1 MKDIKVTIIGLG
13 LIGGSLAKALK
24 EKAKINR
31 LYGIDSNK
39 ETLKKAI
46 EEKVITKGF
55 VNVSD
60 EIKDSDIVFICT
72 PISDILKWVE
82 KLLPVINKSC
92 VITDVGSI
100 KSELIAEIEKLPNS
114 FEFIGG
120 HPMTGSEKSGYS
132 QSRGHLF
139 ENAYYVITP
148 CSKSSRYGIQLLK
161 DIIKSIGSI
170 PLELKPNLHDTI
182 TATISHIPHI
192 ISAALVNL
200 VHETDT
206 SDKHMKRLAAGG
218 FKGLTRIS
226 SSNPYMWQDICL
238 KNKQSII
245 TILEKYINILNGCKD
260 LINKETGEK
269 ILDFFSNAKT
279 FRDSMSAKTPGLIP
293 ETYELI
299 IDVIDKPGIIGE
311 IATILGN
318 ENINIKNINI
328 NNSRDYE
335 GGVLTITLPDIESLE
350 KARIILSKKGY
361 SPILIDEGKW
371 GN

>member
-1 MKDIKVTIIGLG
+1 
-13 LIGGSLAKALK
+13 
-24 EKAKINR
+24 
-31 LYGIDSNK
+31 
-39 ETLKKAI
+39 
-46 EEKVITKGF
+46 
-55 VNVSD
+55 
-60 EIKDSDIVFICT
+60 
-72 PISDILKWVE
+72 
-82 KLLPVINKSC
+82 
-92 VITDVGSI
+92 
-100 KSELIAEIEKLPNS
+100 
-114 FEFIGG
+114 
-120 HPMTGSEKSGYS
+120 
-132 QSRGHLF
+132 
-139 ENAYYVITP
+139 
-148 CSKSSRYGIQLLK
+148 
-161 DIIKSIGSI
+161 
-170 PLELKPNLHDTI
+170 
-182 TATISHIPHI
+182 
-192 ISAALVNL
+192 
-200 VHETDT
+200 
-206 SDKHMKRLAAGG
+206 MKRLAAGG

-245 TILEKYINILNGCKD
+245 TILEKYINILNECKY

-350 KARIILSKKGY
+350 KARAILSKKGY
-361 SPILIDEGKW
+361 TPILIDEGKW